1 MQNTKI
7 INGFPFTKYSKK
19 TFPSNESIRKGTD
32 FYRWMDERRSVRDF
46 SYKPFAKEVIERIL
60 LTASTAPSGAHKQPW
75 TSCMVSNIEIKT
87 NTHSR
92 RKRRVRKPYT
102 MQA

>member
-46 SYKPFAKEVIERIL
+46 SYKPFAKGSDRTYFINGKHCPKWG
-60 LTASTAPSGAHKQPW
+60 T
-75 TSCMVSNIEIKT
+75 
-87 NTHSR
+87 
-92 RKRRVRKPYT
+92 
-102 MQA
+102 

>member
-7 INGFPFTKYSKK
+7 MNGFPFTKYSKK
-19 TFPSNESIRKGTD
+19 TFPSNESIRKATD
-32 FYRWMDERRSVRDF
+32 SYTWMDERRSVRDF

-75 TSCMVSNIEIKT
+75 TSCVVSNIEIK
-87 NTHSR
+87 N
-92 RKRRVRKPYT
+92 KY
-102 MQA
+102 A

>member
-32 FYRWMDERRSVRDF
+32 FYTWMDERRSVRGF
-46 SYKPFAKEVIERIL
+46 SFKPIAKEVIERIL
-60 LTASTAPSGAHKQPW
+60 LTANTAPSGAHK
-75 TSCMVSNIEIKT
+75 
-87 NTHSR
+87 
-92 RKRRVRKPYT
+92 
-102 MQA
+102 